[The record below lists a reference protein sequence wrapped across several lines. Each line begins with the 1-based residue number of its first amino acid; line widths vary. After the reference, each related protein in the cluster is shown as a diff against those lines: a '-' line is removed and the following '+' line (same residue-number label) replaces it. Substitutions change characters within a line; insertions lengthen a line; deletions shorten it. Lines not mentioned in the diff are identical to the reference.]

1 MLNAKHSTFLLR
13 FRISFKCVPP
23 PPATG
28 KCDFTLEMQIDHF
41 SYIRNKSWRFYTVT
55 TTIWLG
61 NCLNTSLAVKS
72 INAKYFN
79 SYAMEIYDKQLYN
92 LSIRVSKTFSLL
104 MTFILFLFRIKPFL
118 NKNEIPTIKWHYSL
132 CYRKGL

>member
-13 FRISFKCVPP
+13 FRINFECVPP
-23 PPATG
+23 SPATG
-28 KCDFTLEMQIDHF
+28 KCAFTLEMQIDHF

-55 TTIWLG
+55 TITWLG

-92 LSIRVSKTFSLL
+92 LSIRISKTSSLL
-104 MTFILFLFRIKPFL
+104 MTFILFLFRVTIFL
-118 NKNEIPTIKWHYSL
+118 NKNGNSNIKWHYSL